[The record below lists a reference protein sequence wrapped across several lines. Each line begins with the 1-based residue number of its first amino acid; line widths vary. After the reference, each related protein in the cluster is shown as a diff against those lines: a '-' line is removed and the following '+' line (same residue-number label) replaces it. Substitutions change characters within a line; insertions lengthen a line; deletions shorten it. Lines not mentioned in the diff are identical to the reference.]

1 MPATQPKTPT
11 TIFNSVRT
19 RTAATKRA
27 ERRVD
32 QTGVFS
38 VIISFLVLLKSSSFF
53 FSVAAAVTVVAV
65 VAVVAAAAAAA
76 GMVGGFFCSLPETF
90 SIRGG
95 SRARPVD
102 LIRRNDADAG
112 AECARLSKSAHFLL
126 V

>member
-65 VAVVAAAAAAA
+65 VAVVAAAAAA